1 MSGGV
6 CSVEG
11 CESGVYTRGWC
22 TLHYRRWQRN
32 GSPLKVKRPK
42 KASVDVHARLD
53 RLLDR
58 SGGLEACWLYR
69 GVQNGPYVNV
79 WFRGVT
85 VPLHRLVWIAE
96 HGEVATGMVV
106 RHSCGEPQC
115 GNPGHMFLERKGHV
129 SRKKPRRMKTGRPR
143 VLTASDV
150 VRCLEELRGLG
161 IYCLGESDVVC
172 FAVSLGYTIDIHADV
187 K

>member
-96 HGEVATGMVV
+96 HGEVAPGM
-106 RHSCGEPQC
+106 
-115 GNPGHMFLERKGHV
+115 
-129 SRKKPRRMKTGRPR
+129 
-143 VLTASDV
+143 V

>member
-85 VPLHRLVWIAE
+85 VPLHRL
-96 HGEVATGMVV
+96 
-106 RHSCGEPQC
+106 
-115 GNPGHMFLERKGHV
+115 
-129 SRKKPRRMKTGRPR
+129 
-143 VLTASDV
+143 
-150 VRCLEELRGLG
+150 G
-161 IYCLGESDVVC
+161 IIS
-172 FAVSLGYTIDIHADV
+172 A
-187 K
+187 